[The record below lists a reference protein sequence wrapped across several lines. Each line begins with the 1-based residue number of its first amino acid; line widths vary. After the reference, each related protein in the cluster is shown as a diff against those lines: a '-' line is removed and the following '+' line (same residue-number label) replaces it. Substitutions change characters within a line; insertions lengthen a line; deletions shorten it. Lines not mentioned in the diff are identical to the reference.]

1 MKSDAIAKKFG
12 LDGKVAVVTGA
23 GAGIGR
29 AVCLCLAEAGASI
42 GVQDLDE
49 KKAAAVAA
57 EIESAGGKAIAMSGD
72 ASHAST
78 YDAIYQRAID
88 ELGGLDITVNNAGIY
103 PFTDF
108 LEIPERELDK
118 VFDLNLRGS
127 FVATQRAG
135 AFMSRRGHGGRIIN
149 IASVQGFRP
158 TAPGVSAYNVT
169 KAGVMMLT
177 KSAALELAPSGISV
191 NCVAP
196 GVIQTQGT
204 QPLIDQQALGDPTEL
219 VPFTGRWGRPEEVAD
234 TILFLVGPAA
244 SYITG
249 ETIVIDGGY
258 LLK

>member
-1 MKSDAIAKKFG
+1 MAKGLEEKFG
-12 LDGKVAVVTGA
+12 IDGKVAVVTGA

-29 AVCLCLAEAGASI
+29 AVSLCLAAAGAAV

-49 KKAAAVAA
+49 TRAASVAE
-57 EIESAGGKAIAMSGD
+57 EIRSAGGKAISMGGD
-72 ASHAST
+72 AS
-78 YDAIYQRAID
+78 DATSIQAMYQRAVD

-108 LEIPERELDK
+108 LEISEKELDK

-127 FVATQRAG
+127 FLATQMAG
-135 AFMSRRGHGGRIIN
+135 KIMSRQGRGGRIVN
-149 IASVQGFRP
+149 IASVQGLRP
-158 TAPGVSAYNVT
+158 TAKGVTHYNVT

-177 KSAALELAPSGISV
+177 KSAALELASAGIGV

-204 QPLIDQQALGDPTEL
+204 QALIDADQLGNPAEL
-219 VPFTGRWGRPEEVAD
+219 VPYGERWGRAEEVAD
-234 TILFLVGPAA
+234 AILFLVGPAS

-249 ETIVIDGGY
+249 ETVIIDGGY
-258 LLK
+258 LLR